1 MINEY
6 EIRTKTKLN
15 QVSPNTDFYWDD
27 STGFGGCVICQ
38 NEDGTTTFENSGDG
52 NRYSER
58 TESGEIE
65 VYELVKLSTS
75 LDEAIN
81 LCEASINEAKRC
93 YQTILD
99 NGFGER
105 FAEVHQR
112 NLSEY
117 VILLGWLKEL
127 KYYKDRQDLIN
138 KSWQELIGYKEG
150 IEKIKMRSQAYR
162 ERGEVVL
169 ASGMEQAL
177 DILKEGKK

>member
-6 EIRTKTKLN
+6 GIRTKTKLN

-27 STGFGGCVICQ
+27 SKGFGGCVICQ
-38 NEDGTTTFENSGDG
+38 NEDGTTTFEDSGDG
-52 NRYSER
+52 NTYSER

-65 VYELVKLSTS
+65 VYELVKLST

-127 KYYKDRQDLIN
+127 KAYRDDYDYKTL
-138 KSWQELIGYKEG
+138 
-150 IEKIKMRSQAYR
+150 KIKLENAEDIIQGLQEDLRDAR
-162 ERGEVVL
+162 EELRWR
-169 ASGMEQAL
+169 
-177 DILKEGKK
+177 